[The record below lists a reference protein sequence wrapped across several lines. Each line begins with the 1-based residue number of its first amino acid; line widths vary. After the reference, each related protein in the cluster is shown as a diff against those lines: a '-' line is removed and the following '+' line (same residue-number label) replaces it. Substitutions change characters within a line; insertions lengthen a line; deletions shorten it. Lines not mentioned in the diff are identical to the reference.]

1 MLKNILYV
9 GIGGFFGSSLR
20 YIISKLLNSSFPF
33 GTLFVNA
40 FGSFILGFITYKLI
54 KSTNIPQE
62 YILMF
67 TTGFIGAFT
76 TFSTYMLE
84 SHIFLAEDKIFAG
97 IVNISSNLIL
107 GLFLVHFGYQLA
119 KSI

>member
-67 TTGFIGAFT
+67 TTGFVGAFT

-84 SHIFLAEDKIFAG
+84 SYIFFTGDKFFAG
-97 IVNISSNLIL
+97 ILNISINLIL
-107 GLFLVHFGYQLA
+107 GLFLVHFGFQLA